1 MDSAVGA
8 YRIYSEKECSD
19 APALDWPYVC
29 ALHLLREP
37 FENAISEF
45 LAFVGNTSRAD
56 RAWMIEYS
64 PDLLRFCNTHE
75 WCKGDTT
82 AYISELQETPTTLIG
97 WLHRYL
103 TEGQAVAVH
112 DVRGLPRTARA
123 IQAEFLRQGNQSI
136 LSIPVFHQRRLRGIV
151 GFDTTVEARHWSRA
165 EIKAMF
171 QCACLIAQAKYSTS
185 DEEAMLDEEPDPT
198 SVIYVSKR
206 GVMRGVSPE
215 EIIGVRSAGN
225 YSEIWLGD
233 GSSVLDSRPLGIWA
247 GILPAS
253 VFFRIHRTTFINV
266 LHVSDLDR
274 STIDKWLVRMRGIDQ
289 SWPVSRSYRKALRER
304 LGF

>member
-45 LAFVGNTSRAD
+45 LAFVGNASRAD

-103 TEGQAVAVH
+103 SEGQAVAVH
-112 DVRGLPRTARA
+112 DVRGCRAPRAPFRLNSCVRA
-123 IQAEFLRQGNQSI
+123 IKAYSAYRFSSASAARDRRFRYDRGSQTLVARRNQSHVPMCVPDRTGEI
-136 LSIPVFHQRRLRGIV
+136 FDLR
-151 GFDTTVEARHWSRA
+151 
-165 EIKAMF
+165 
-171 QCACLIAQAKYSTS
+171 
-185 DEEAMLDEEPDPT
+185 
-198 SVIYVSKR
+198 
-206 GVMRGVSPE
+206 
-215 EIIGVRSAGN
+215 
-225 YSEIWLGD
+225 
-233 GSSVLDSRPLGIWA
+233 
-247 GILPAS
+247 
-253 VFFRIHRTTFINV
+253 
-266 LHVSDLDR
+266 
-274 STIDKWLVRMRGIDQ
+274 
-289 SWPVSRSYRKALRER
+289 
-304 LGF
+304 